1 MEKILNAVKS
11 AQDDFRELILASE
24 IGNQGLEEAQYIR
37 YLQMQYHLVRDV
49 QKQFFAI
56 AGQPS
61 VFKKRKFSE
70 FLLNFGVEEG
80 PHFKMA
86 ERDLTALGAGVGE
99 PPLDVKLWWS
109 YFSDIIKE
117 RPYLRL
123 GGTCVL
129 ENVGTAVGDLI
140 DSAISKSSFLNQK
153 NTTFL
158 ILHKHEVVNHG
169 EQIIEAIT
177 NAELSEEEIGDVLQG
192 IEESKI
198 LFFRMFRWVLN
209 GENLF

>member
-99 PPLDVKLWWS
+99 PPLDEINWFALMLSAK
-109 YFSDIIKE
+109 KKKQ
-117 RPYLRL
+117 RPKGR
-123 GGTCVL
+123 
-129 ENVGTAVGDLI
+129 
-140 DSAISKSSFLNQK
+140 
-153 NTTFL
+153 
-158 ILHKHEVVNHG
+158 
-169 EQIIEAIT
+169 
-177 NAELSEEEIGDVLQG
+177 
-192 IEESKI
+192 
-198 LFFRMFRWVLN
+198 
-209 GENLF
+209 